1 MEASDQRDLT
11 PPRRTRR
18 SFSKAFK
25 ADLVARA
32 ERGDIS
38 VSRLA
43 MEHGIN
49 TNQLRKW
56 ITLARDRE
64 PTAAAPMVPVSVVG
78 APGGEVAPSGTL
90 EVALGHAT
98 LRFHRPWDPLA
109 VATLLRALR

>member
-1 MEASDQRDLT
+1 MEASDKRDLL

-18 SFSKAFK
+18 SFSKTFK
-25 ADLVARA
+25 SELVARA
-32 ERGDIS
+32 ERGDVS

-56 ITLARDRE
+56 ITLARDRG
-64 PTAAAPMVPVSVVG
+64 TATAAPMLPVSVAGVT
-78 APGGEVAPSGTL
+78 GGETPPGGTL

-98 LRFHRPWDPLA
+98 LRFHRPWVSLA
-109 VATLLRALR
+109 VAALLSALR

>member
-56 ITLARDRE
+56 ITLA
-64 PTAAAPMVPVSVVG
+64 AAAPMVPVSVVG